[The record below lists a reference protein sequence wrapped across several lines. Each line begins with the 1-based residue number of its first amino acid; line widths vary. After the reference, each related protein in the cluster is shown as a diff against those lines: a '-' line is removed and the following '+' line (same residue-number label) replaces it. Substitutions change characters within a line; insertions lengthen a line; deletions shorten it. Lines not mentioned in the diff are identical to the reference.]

1 MHWSDFLADISEFV
15 SIIVRE
21 DFMWCDDTTVLA
33 GMKILIV
40 DDIPENISALAI
52 ALESQG
58 FDIETAA
65 GGEQALQCVHD
76 NSFDLILLDIKMDG
90 MDGFQTCRALKA
102 IDATRDIPV
111 IFLTVSK
118 ETEDVVKG
126 FTCGGVDYIAKP
138 FRQEEVCARVRTHLY
153 LRVLMKEKEKLI
165 VELQEALAKVKT
177 LSGLLPICSSCKKIR
192 DDKGYWNQIETYIR
206 ERSEA
211 DFTHGICP
219 KCAKML
225 YPGLLKDK

>member
-1 MHWSDFLADISEFV
+1 M
-15 SIIVRE
+15 R
-21 DFMWCDDTTVLA
+21 CNDTTILA

-52 ALESQG
+52 ALESEG
-58 FDIETAA
+58 FDMRTAS
-65 GGEQALQCVHD
+65 GGEQALQLVHND
-76 NSFDLILLDIKMDG
+76 SPDLMLLDIKMNG
-90 MDGFQTCRALKA
+90 MDGFETCLALKKN
-102 IDATRDIPV
+102 DATKDIPV

-118 ETEDVVKG
+118 ETDAVVRG
-126 FTCGGVDYIAKP
+126 FTCGGVDYISKP
-138 FRQEEVCARVRTHLY
+138 FRQEEVCARVRTHLH
-153 LRVLMKEKEKLI
+153 LRALTKEKEKLI

-192 DDKGYWNQIETYIR
+192 DDNGYWNQIETYIR
-206 ERSEA
+206 QHSEA

-219 KCAKML
+219 TCAKML

>member
-1 MHWSDFLADISEFV
+1 
-15 SIIVRE
+15 
-21 DFMWCDDTTVLA
+21 MWCNDATILA
-33 GMKILIV
+33 EMKILIV

-52 ALESQG
+52 ALESEG
-58 FDIETAA
+58 FKIKTAA
-65 GGEQALQCVHD
+65 GGEQALQLVHD
-76 NSFDLILLDIKMDG
+76 DSPDLILLDIKMNG
-90 MDGFQTCRALKA
+90 MDGFETCLALKKS
-102 IDATRDIPV
+102 DATKDIPV

-118 ETEDVVKG
+118 ETEAVVRG

-153 LRVLMKEKEKLI
+153 LRVLTQEKEKLI

-192 DDKGYWNQIETYIR
+192 DDNGYWNQIETYIR

>member
-1 MHWSDFLADISEFV
+1 MGCNETKI
-15 SIIVRE
+15 
-21 DFMWCDDTTVLA
+21 LA
-33 GMKILIV
+33 GMKILLV
-40 DDIPENISALAI
+40 DDIPENISALAL
-52 ALESQG
+52 ALESEG
-58 FDIETAA
+58 FDIKTAA
-65 GGEQALQCVHD
+65 SGEQALQHVHN
-76 NSFDLILLDIKMDG
+76 NSPDLILLDIKMNG
-90 MDGFQTCRALKA
+90 MDGFDTCRALKKG
-102 IDATRDIPV
+102 DATKDIPV

-118 ETEDVVKG
+118 ETEDIVKC
-126 FTCGGVDYIAKP
+126 FACGGVDYIAKP

-153 LRVLMKEKEKLI
+153 LRTLMKDKEKLI
-165 VELQEALAKVKT
+165 GDLQQALAKVKT

-219 KCAKML
+219 ACAKIL

>member
-1 MHWSDFLADISEFV
+1 
-15 SIIVRE
+15 
-21 DFMWCDDTTVLA
+21 MWCIDATILA
-33 GMKILIV
+33 KMKILIV
-40 DDIPENISALAI
+40 DDIPENITALAI
-52 ALESQG
+52 ALESEG
-58 FDIETAA
+58 FDIKTAA
-65 GGEQALQCVHD
+65 GGEQALQIVHHD
-76 NSFDLILLDIKMDG
+76 SPDLILLDIKMNG
-90 MDGFQTCRALKA
+90 MDGFETCLALKKS
-102 IDATRDIPV
+102 DATKDIPV

-118 ETEDVVKG
+118 ETEAVVKG

-153 LRVLMKEKEKLI
+153 LRALVKEKEKLI
-165 VELQEALAKVKT
+165 GELKEALAKVKI

>member
-1 MHWSDFLADISEFV
+1 
-15 SIIVRE
+15 
-21 DFMWCDDTTVLA
+21 MWCEDTEILA
-33 GMKILIV
+33 GMKVLIV
-40 DDIPENISALAI
+40 DDIPENISTLAI
-52 ALESQG
+52 ALESEG
-58 FDIETAA
+58 FAIKTAA
-65 GGEQALQCVHD
+65 DGEQALQIANNH
-76 NSFDLILLDIKMDG
+76 SPDLILLDIKMNG
-90 MDGFQTCRALKA
+90 MDGFETCLALKKQN
-102 IDATRDIPV
+102 ATKDIPV

-118 ETEDVVKG
+118 ETEAVIRG

-153 LRVLMKEKEKLI
+153 LRALMKEKEKLI
-165 VELQEALAKVKT
+165 VELQQALAKVKT

-206 ERSEA
+206 EHSEA

-225 YPGLLKDK
+225 YPGLVKDK

>member
-1 MHWSDFLADISEFV
+1 
-15 SIIVRE
+15 
-21 DFMWCDDTTVLA
+21 MWCNDATILA

-40 DDIPENISALAI
+40 DDIPENITALAI
-52 ALESQG
+52 ALESEG
-58 FDIETAA
+58 FDIKTAA
-65 GGEQALQCVHD
+65 GGEQALQIVHHD
-76 NSFDLILLDIKMDG
+76 SPDLILLDIRMNG
-90 MDGFQTCRALKA
+90 IDGFETCLALKKS
-102 IDATRDIPV
+102 DATKEIPV

-118 ETEDVVKG
+118 ETEAVVKG

-138 FRQEEVCARVRTHLY
+138 FREEEVCARVRTHLY
-153 LRVLMKEKEKLI
+153 LRALVKEKEKLI
-165 VELQEALAKVKT
+165 GELQEALAKVKT

>member
-1 MHWSDFLADISEFV
+1 
-15 SIIVRE
+15 
-21 DFMWCDDTTVLA
+21 MWCNESTILA

-52 ALESQG
+52 ALESEG
-58 FDIETAA
+58 FDIRTAS
-65 GGEQALQCVHD
+65 GGEQALQLVHD
-76 NSFDLILLDIKMDG
+76 DSPDLILLDIKMNG
-90 MDGFQTCRALKA
+90 MDGFETCLALKKN
-102 IDATRDIPV
+102 DATKDIPV

-118 ETEDVVKG
+118 ETEAVVRG
-126 FTCGGVDYIAKP
+126 FTCGGVDYISKP

-153 LRVLMKEKEKLI
+153 LRALTKEKEKLI

-192 DDKGYWNQIETYIR
+192 DDNGYWNQIESYIR
-206 ERSEA
+206 QHSEA

-219 KCAKML
+219 TCAKML

>member
-1 MHWSDFLADISEFV
+1 M
-15 SIIVRE
+15 R
-21 DFMWCDDTTVLA
+21 CNDTTILA

-52 ALESQG
+52 ALESEG
-58 FDIETAA
+58 FDIRTAA
-65 GGEQALQCVHD
+65 GGEQALQLVHND
-76 NSFDLILLDIKMDG
+76 CPDLILLDIKMNG
-90 MDGFQTCRALKA
+90 MDGFETCLALKKS
-102 IDATRDIPV
+102 DATKDIPV

-118 ETEDVVKG
+118 ENEAVDRG
-126 FTCGGVDYIAKP
+126 FTCGGVDYISKP

-153 LRVLMKEKEKLI
+153 LRALTKEKEKLI

-192 DDKGYWNQIETYIR
+192 DDNGYWNQIETYIR
-206 ERSEA
+206 QHSEA

-219 KCAKML
+219 TCAKML

>member
-1 MHWSDFLADISEFV
+1 
-15 SIIVRE
+15 
-21 DFMWCDDTTVLA
+21 MWCHDLTTLA

-52 ALESQG
+52 ALESEG
-58 FDIETAA
+58 FDILTAA
-65 GGEQALQCVHD
+65 GGEEALQLVHHD
-76 NSFDLILLDIKMDG
+76 SPDLILLDINMNG
-90 MDGFQTCRALKA
+90 MDGFETCLALKKSG
-102 IDATRDIPV
+102 ATKDIPV

-118 ETEDVVKG
+118 ETETVVRG
-126 FTCGGVDYIAKP
+126 FACGGVDYIAKP

-153 LRVLMKEKEKLI
+153 LRALTQDKEKLI
-165 VELQEALAKVKT
+165 VELREALAKVKT

-192 DDKGYWNQIETYIR
+192 DDNGYWNQIETYIR

>member
-1 MHWSDFLADISEFV
+1 
-15 SIIVRE
+15 
-21 DFMWCDDTTVLA
+21 MWCDETAMLG

-52 ALESQG
+52 ALECEG
-58 FDIETAA
+58 FHINTAA
-65 GGEQALQCVHD
+65 GGEQALEIVRND
-76 NSFDLILLDIKMDG
+76 SPDLILLDIKMNG
-90 MDGFQTCRALKA
+90 MDGFETCLALKK
-102 IDATRDIPV
+102 IDASKDIPV

-118 ETEDVVKG
+118 ETETIVKG
-126 FTCGGVDYIAKP
+126 FNCGGVDYISKP
-138 FRQEEVCARVRTHLY
+138 FRQEEVCARVRTHLS
-153 LRVLMKEKEKLI
+153 LRALMKQKEKLI
-165 VELQEALAKVKT
+165 SELQEALAKVKT

-192 DDKGYWNQIETYIR
+192 DDKGYWNQIESYIR

>member
-1 MHWSDFLADISEFV
+1 
-15 SIIVRE
+15 
-21 DFMWCDDTTVLA
+21 MWCTDNPILA

-52 ALESQG
+52 ALESEG

-65 GGEQALQCVHD
+65 GGEQALQLVHND
-76 NSFDLILLDIKMDG
+76 SHDLILLDINMNG
-90 MDGFQTCRALKA
+90 IDGFETCLELKKS
-102 IDATRDIPV
+102 DATKDIPV

-118 ETEDVVKG
+118 ETEAVVRG
-126 FTCGGVDYIAKP
+126 FTCGGVDYISKP

-153 LRVLMKEKEKLI
+153 LRALMQEKQKLI
-165 VELQEALAKVKT
+165 GELQEALAKVKT

>member
-1 MHWSDFLADISEFV
+1 
-15 SIIVRE
+15 
-21 DFMWCDDTTVLA
+21 MWCSDTTTVLA

-52 ALESQG
+52 ALESEG
-58 FDIETAA
+58 FDIQTAA
-65 GGEQALQCVHD
+65 GGEQALQCVRD
-76 NSFDLILLDIKMDG
+76 NAFDLILLDIKMNG
-90 MDGFQTCRALKA
+90 MDGFETCRALKES
-102 IDATRDIPV
+102 DATSNIPV

-153 LRVLMKEKEKLI
+153 LRILMKEKEKLI
-165 VELQEALAKVKT
+165 GELQQALAKVKT

-219 KCAKML
+219 SCAKML